1 MENLI
6 EGNGNDQKYF
16 KSTEGGQVSDQN
28 TPANR
33 FIICLQELSRKCCIS
48 TTFMLTTENSDYPE
62 KIYVHEM
69 QCIDLRKL

>member
-6 EGNGNDQKYF
+6 EWNGNDQNYY

-28 TPANR
+28 TPTNS
-33 FIICLQELSRKCCIS
+33 FIICLQELSRTCCVS
-48 TTFMLTTENSDYPE
+48 TTFMLTMENSDYPE
-62 KIYVHEM
+62 KIYVREM

>member
-6 EGNGNDQKYF
+6 EWNGNYQNYF
-16 KSTEGGQVSDQN
+16 KSTEGGRVSDQN
-28 TPANR
+28 TPTNS
-33 FIICLQELSRKCCIS
+33 FIICLQELSGKCYIS
-48 TTFMLTTENSDYPE
+48 TTFMLTMENSDYPE